1 MHDVFGPYC
10 VLLHVK
16 REKLVQDGYTTRT
29 LLINLAATRVAAG
42 LRLGFSHR
50 SSRVEPVYY
59 IRRNA
64 CHAPYLSATTA
75 GAWPHEVTRPSRA
88 QFRCARRRGRSSGLP
103 LCASAEHSWRAWSGS
118 DDTVRGTRLRRRGS
132 ASGAMEYCFFP
143 ERVSDSRS
151 ITREVDLPH
160 TLAPRLRLIAV

>member
-50 SSRVEPVYY
+50 SSRADQSTKVDATRATHLISAQLRLARGRTRSRVHLG
-59 IRRNA
+59 RNSDARADVGDQAA
-64 CHAPYLSATTA
+64 C
-75 GAWPHEVTRPSRA
+75 
-88 QFRCARRRGRSSGLP
+88 RCAPVLSTLGARGMDP
-103 LCASAEHSWRAWSGS
+103 MTQCAAHG
-118 DDTVRGTRLRRRGS
+118 
-132 ASGAMEYCFFP
+132 
-143 ERVSDSRS
+143 
-151 ITREVDLPH
+151 
-160 TLAPRLRLIAV
+160 

>member
-50 SSRVEPVYY
+50 SSRADQCT
-59 IRRNA
+59 IFDATRA
-64 CHAPYLSATTA
+64 THLISAQLRLA
-75 GAWPHEVTRPSRA
+75 
-88 QFRCARRRGRSSGLP
+88 RGRTRSRVHLGRNSDARADVGDQAA
-103 LCASAEHSWRAWSGS
+103 CRCAEHSWFAWKGS

-132 ASGAMEYCFFP
+132 ASGAMEYCLLP

-151 ITREVDLPH
+151 ITREVDL
-160 TLAPRLRLIAV
+160 RLSSARPGTWWW